1 MEDETMK
8 YNSVENAK
16 QFISDQIKWCKTNKY
31 LNFTIWSNGKELH
44 ACTDTVT
51 GKKPI
56 EEAMRNGELKYKGF
70 WKAIIY
76 RDGHRIEF

>member
-1 MEDETMK
+1 MTK
-8 YNSVENAK
+8 YNSVDNAE
-16 QFISDQIKWCKTNKY
+16 QFITDQIRFCKANGF
-31 LNFTIWSNGKELH
+31 LDFTIWSNGEELM

-56 EEAMRNGELKYKGF
+56 DEAVRNGEMKYKGF

-76 RDGHRIEF
+76 RNGYRVEF